1 MSYNEREGSENAGKE
16 GWVKRKE
23 LVTRKQLFFT
33 PIIY

>member
-1 MSYNEREGSENAGKE
+1 MSFSEREGSENAGKE
-16 GWVKRKE
+16 GAKRKE